1 MTKLWN
7 PYVKDIQTIS
17 ETKLY
22 SEYHQKLVFK
32 PGSEPFFSRYSKSDY
47 QNLYYWRQPDHL
59 HEDSRAGPKQETF
72 LRLRIRVHLTEKR
85 PKALQEI
92 LV

>member
-7 PYVKDIQTIS
+7 PYVKEIQTIS

-32 PGSEPFFSRYSKSDY
+32 PGGEPFFSRYSKSD
-47 QNLYYWRQPDHL
+47 H
-59 HEDSRAGPKQETF
+59 
-72 LRLRIRVHLTEKR
+72 
-85 PKALQEI
+85 
-92 LV
+92 